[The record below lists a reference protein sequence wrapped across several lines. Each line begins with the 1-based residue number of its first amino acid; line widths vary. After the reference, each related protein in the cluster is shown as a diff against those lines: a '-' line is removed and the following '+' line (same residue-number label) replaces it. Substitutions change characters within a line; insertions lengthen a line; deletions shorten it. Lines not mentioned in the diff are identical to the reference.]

1 MRAFSVKVSQLVII
15 FATFDQLFFPMRC
28 LIWYI
33 DVIFFLVDKPFH
45 QLFAAIGFRKKKN
58 KKKEITQVPLCFVL
72 LDLIVNHLNLFSRF
86 PVPSPNNA
94 MDIATNVGDPIG
106 NKIELLPGEM
116 SH

>member
-1 MRAFSVKVSQLVII
+1 M
-15 FATFDQLFFPMRC
+15 
-28 LIWYI
+28 
-33 DVIFFLVDKPFH
+33 
-45 QLFAAIGFRKKKN
+45 
-58 KKKEITQVPLCFVL
+58 TQVPLCFVL